1 MECPVCLSDTHP
13 RDVLYPFD
21 CAYET
26 THGVCD
32 SCAREMCTRGM
43 KTCPVCRAPAVGTVE
58 NSIGRVLMG
67 AVQHQTDHVRT
78 LLRFLPVDSETNTM
92 LNETQEV
99 VTLARALFNQPSV
112 PPREFQRRLQSL
124 DLVSPR

>member
-1 MECPVCLSDTHP
+1 
-13 RDVLYPFD
+13 
-21 CAYET
+21 
-26 THGVCD
+26 
-32 SCAREMCTRGM
+32 
-43 KTCPVCRAPAVGTVE
+43 
-58 NSIGRVLMG
+58 MG
-67 AVQHQTDHVRT
+67 AVQQQTDHVRT

-112 PPREFQRRLQSL
+112 SPREFQLRLQSL